1 MADDFKTKILIEKSK
16 QEKKANL
23 FFKCLTILS
32 LVFLCGIVF
41 LVFKNNFLDYFSIG
55 VYENKILE
63 DTSAENKK
71 SIKIDTKDL
80 LEIDIYE
87 ECKRYSLV
95 EKKCEFKNL
104 YQVVLKKLNEESK
117 IILSN
122 DNIEKIYEK
131 KINSFLK
138 LKQNSLIN
146 FSNNLFEK
154 AYVELIEAK
163 KIFNTVI
170 ESRNLEFVNNMK
182 LAKDAYLKR
191 NESSAKEFIL
201 NAEKYISDDLEML
214 SLKERILNIKKI
226 IQLENDI
233 EAANSNKNNTLEINL
248 IEKIKKLDK
257 SIEIYDNRLYKLKLA
272 AKEKNFNNLI
282 LEVQGYIADNETT
295 TAKNKLELARKI
307 FPNNNIIAH
316 LREDINN
323 LEKTNKINS
332 LIIEADNLILQ
343 DQWKDAEKKYQE
355 ILLIDNTNIYA
366 VDGLS
371 VAKDI
376 NNLIQGINIFNNKP
390 MLLIKN
396 ENLNKVNLLLKD
408 AKIYVSKSKK
418 LLKEVNLLE
427 RNVYLANKEA
437 LVNIKSDNKTNIKL
451 KKIGIIGKVTS
462 KTLSL
467 KAGKYIFEGRRDGYK
482 TVLVEKYISLD
493 EKNVYVEVICDER
506 I

>member
-1 MADDFKTKILIEKSK
+1 M
-16 QEKKANL
+16 
-23 FFKCLTILS
+23 
-32 LVFLCGIVF
+32 
-41 LVFKNNFLDYFSIG
+41 
-55 VYENKILE
+55 
-63 DTSAENKK
+63 
-71 SIKIDTKDL
+71 
-80 LEIDIYE
+80 
-87 ECKRYSLV
+87 
-95 EKKCEFKNL
+95 
-104 YQVVLKKLNEESK
+104 
-117 IILSN
+117 
-122 DNIEKIYEK
+122 
-131 KINSFLK
+131 
-138 LKQNSLIN
+138 
-146 FSNNLFEK
+146 
-154 AYVELIEAK
+154 
-163 KIFNTVI
+163 
-170 ESRNLEFVNNMK
+170 
-182 LAKDAYLKR
+182 
-191 NESSAKEFIL
+191 
-201 NAEKYISDDLEML
+201 
-214 SLKERILNIKKI
+214 
-226 IQLENDI
+226 
-233 EAANSNKNNTLEINL
+233 
-248 IEKIKKLDK
+248 
-257 SIEIYDNRLYKLKLA
+257 
-272 AKEKNFNNLI
+272 
-282 LEVQGYIADNETT
+282 QGYIADNETT

-427 RNVYLANKEA
+427 RNVNLANKEA

-493 EKNVYVEVICDER
+493 EKMFM
-506 I
+506 